1 MGNAS
6 SARVL
11 VIEDDEP
18 IRFAL
23 EVALRGE
30 GYIIRAEPDGTAIA
44 KVAAEFAPDLAVIDV
59 NLPGGTDGYTVARRL
74 RCTGDFPLVFV
85 TAADSEEARL
95 AGFGAGADDYVV
107 KPFSMPELLA
117 RTRALLRRTGR
128 LPRATWEVGDLV
140 VHDRS
145 GAALRAGNDLGLSS
159 IEHRL
164 LAFLVQHPGQVLS
177 KSQLLSRVWG
187 PDAYEPNLVEVQVSA
202 LRRKLEAHGPRIL
215 HTVRGMGYVLR
226 P

>member
-1 MGNAS
+1 MPN
-6 SARVL
+6 ARVL
-11 VIEDDEP
+11 VVEDDEP

-23 EVALRGE
+23 EVAFRKE
-30 GYIIRAEPDGTAIA
+30 GYITRGHPDGNAIE
-44 KVAAEFAPDLAVIDV
+44 KVAAEFGPDLAVVDV
-59 NLPGGTDGYTVARRL
+59 NLPGGPDGYTVARRL

-95 AGFGAGADDYVV
+95 AGFDAGADDYVV

-128 LPRATWEVGDLV
+128 LPRSVWEVGDLV
-140 VHDRS
+140 IQDRS
-145 GAALRAGNDLGLSS
+145 GAALRAGHDLGLSS

-164 LAFLVQHPGQVLS
+164 LSFLVQHPGQVLS
-177 KSQLLSRVWG
+177 KAQLLSRVWG
-187 PDAYEPNLVEVQVSA
+187 PHAYEPNLVEVQVSA
-202 LRRKLEAHGPRIL
+202 LRRKLEMYGPRVL